1 MASAPVPKGDLN
13 LLVERLNQEGIN
25 ALQGL
30 RRYWL
35 AQQPQ
40 KESQWLQADINGDG
54 QEELILLLR
63 PPAAYANLTQLAV
76 LGQTNGKNGSG
87 WQLLYHSFPQA
98 RQQDN
103 GRHYSLDGVADKTA
117 DGILDVL
124 IQDLSSGDTY
134 VLTAVGSQN
143 TAESLSFEL
152 ISSSSP

>member
-1 MASAPVPKGDLN
+1 
-13 LLVERLNQEGIN
+13 
-25 ALQGL
+25 
-30 RRYWL
+30 
-35 AQQPQ
+35 
-40 KESQWLQADINGDG
+40 
-54 QEELILLLR
+54 LR

-76 LGQTNGKNGSG
+76 LGQTNGENGSG